1 MTKKEADKLEKL
13 LIDSIRNLDPKE
25 AIDNTDPRYI
35 DFMSVRGEEGAVVK
49 HFDTIIL
56 NACKAGSKPK
66 TYLFSGHNGSGKSTE
81 LKSIQKALIDKKLFT
96 IKIDANEML
105 NLEDPNYID
114 ILFSITSGIERHMD
128 NAKMPLPNQTVA
140 EIEKW
145 SSETIYENATD
156 SGKSM
161 DLGAGLKMD
170 SSIPFLGYVNGGTWY
185 DVHPACRESK
195 NSKMLWPGCKN
206 PNLPV
211 HDKILF
217 Q

>member
-1 MTKKEADKLEKL
+1 MTKKEADKLGKL
-13 LIDSIRNLDPKE
+13 LIDAIRNLDPKK

-35 DFMSVRGEEGAVVK
+35 DCMSVRGEEGAVVK
-49 HFDTIIL
+49 HIDTIIL

-81 LKSIQKALIDKKLFT
+81 LKSIQKALMDKKLFT

-105 NLEDPNYID
+105 DLEDPNYID
-114 ILFSITSGIERHMD
+114 ILFSIASGIERQMD
-128 NAKMPLPNQTVA
+128 NAKMPLPKQTVA

-170 SSIPFLGYVNGGTWY
+170 SSIPFLGGLMEG
-185 DVHPACRESK
+185 HGMMFILHCRESK